1 MMTYASNVSSFL
13 GMPETSSRR
22 DEKRP
27 ADDAPYPET
36 ALA

>member
-1 MMTYASNVSSFL
+1 MSYSSILPCSFDL
-13 GMPETSSRR
+13 PENWSSRR

>member
-1 MMTYASNVSSFL
+1 MSYSLTVSSFL
-13 GMPETSSRR
+13 GLPEALSRR
-22 DEKRP
+22 DRNRP